1 MKDQSNNDL
10 SNNDLS
16 NNKII
21 IYNDNILNDNSYNMI
36 INPLFFSLE
45 DCSNNKNKIL
55 KTKYLGTNKN
65 NKLKIIKKNSINNKK
80 NNLVMRLNEVL
91 DVIKKERALK
101 GENIYNINKIKLLL
115 DQKINNNNDL
125 SLEISN
131 VKNKSYIKRKEL
143 LDTLLKNIDE
153 RYNSKKKEENFLFDK
168 KFVFKFPPPPPPPS
182 RYSGFRRSI
191 YTPPKLYN
199 KSPLSRSLTGNKT
212 CPIIKIKKPEIP
224 EEEKELV
231 TIQREVTSL
240 ADLLKLIDDYPL
252 KDTIKYN
259 IDMESI
265 HNIKTPLNN
274 LNKMIG
280 MDNLKNNVI
289 DQIIY
294 FIQKLHLSELTN
306 NGDFMHTVI
315 YGPPGTGKTEI
326 AKIIGTIFSG
336 LGVLKKNVFKKAT
349 RADLIAGYLGQTALK
364 TKDLIKECLGGVLFI
379 DEAYALGHP
388 EKRDSFAKECIDTLC
403 EALSDNKENLMVII
417 AGYEEDLDNCF
428 FAYNQGLNSRFPW
441 RFKTDDYSANELKLI
456 FEKKVHDISWS
467 FVEPLETEWFEKNK
481 KYFKFFGRDMETLFS
496 KTKIAHSRRVFCK
509 PKDCKTKLTKKD
521 VQKGFDMFIDNK
533 EVRSRGEDTKR
544 LYKSMY
550 I

>member
-10 SNNDLS
+10 SD
-16 NNKII
+16 NKII
-21 IYNDNILNDNSYNMI
+21 IYHDNTFNDNSYNMF

-55 KTKYLGTNKN
+55 KTKTLGTNKN
-65 NKLKIIKKNSINNKK
+65 TELRIIKKNSINNKK

-91 DVIKKERALK
+91 NIIKKERALK

-125 SLEISN
+125 SLEINN

-153 RYNSKKKEENFLFDK
+153 RYNSKKKEDNFLFDK
-168 KFVFKFPPPPPPPS
+168 KFVFKFPPPPPPP
-182 RYSGFRRSI
+182 RFAGFRNSI
-191 YTPPKLYN
+191 YTPPNSYN
-199 KSPLSRSLTGNKT
+199 RSPLSRSLTGNRT
-212 CPIIKIKKPEIP
+212 CPVIKIKKPEIP
-224 EEEKELV
+224 DEEKELV
-231 TIQREVTSL
+231 TIEREVTSL
-240 ADLLKLIDDYPL
+240 ADLLKLIEDYPL

-265 HNIKTPLNN
+265 HNIKTPLNE

-294 FIQKLHLSELTN
+294 FIQKLHLSDLTN

-336 LGVLKKNVFKKAT
+336 LGVLKKNIFKKAT
-349 RADLIAGYLGQTALK
+349 RADFIAGYLGQTALK

-456 FEKKVHDISWS
+456 FEKKVRDISWS

-509 PKDCKTKLTKKD
+509 PKNCKTKLTKKD